1 MEASQEATPGGEVEF
16 TDGITAIVRGALEAG
31 CDFFAGYPIT
41 PASGILVQLL
51 HELPRRGGV
60 AVQAEDEIA
69 SLGMCLGAAMCG
81 ARAMTATSGPGISL
95 SSENVGL
102 AIMGEVPV
110 VIVDVQRAGP
120 ATGGATSVGQGDVQ
134 FVRWGT
140 SGGYPILALSPSNV
154 PECRA
159 LTRRAF
165 ALAARFR
172 APVFL
177 LADKELALTA
187 TAVTRAEE
195 DAADALGALPDDG
208 VPSAAPA
215 GAEFRPYRFEPAAGV
230 PPLLPLGG
238 DELVRFTGSSHDERG
253 FLTKDPAQVGALNRH
268 LVAKIE
274 AHAAEIELARLDA
287 QPGART
293 LLVSYGV
300 TAGAMRAA
308 ARRVRAGGGRVS
320 ALTLL
325 SLWPLPERTLRAA
338 AAGLTRV
345 VVAELNW
352 GDLRREIE
360 RLLGASVEVVGVH
373 RVDGETL
380 APETIATE
388 VR

>member
-1 MEASQEATPGGEVEF
+1 
-16 TDGITAIVRGALEAG
+16 
-31 CDFFAGYPIT
+31 
-41 PASGILVQLL
+41 
-51 HELPRRGGV
+51 
-60 AVQAEDEIA
+60 
-69 SLGMCLGAAMCG
+69 
-81 ARAMTATSGPGISL
+81 
-95 SSENVGL
+95 
-102 AIMGEVPV
+102 
-110 VIVDVQRAGP
+110 
-120 ATGGATSVGQGDVQ
+120 
-134 FVRWGT
+134 
-140 SGGYPILALSPSNV
+140 
-154 PECRA
+154 
-159 LTRRAF
+159 
-165 ALAARFR
+165 
-172 APVFL
+172 
-177 LADKELALTA
+177 
-187 TAVTRAEE
+187 
-195 DAADALGALPDDG
+195 
-208 VPSAAPA
+208 
-215 GAEFRPYRFEPAAGV
+215 
-230 PPLLPLGG
+230 
-238 DELVRFTGSSHDERG
+238 
-253 FLTKDPAQVGALNRH
+253 
-268 LVAKIE
+268 
-274 AHAAEIELARLDA
+274 LARLDA